1 MGNEFVTVE
10 RLGNELRKVSQFT
23 HRRFQSFMALLHGR
37 NDDFIQPVGL
47 HNPPFGVGTTKEME
61 SIHAHFCSLFHHPFY
76 PVDMLC
82 RRYRQVDFAVPGALP
97 GLGADN
103 VDETLRML
111 AAATGHRRTLVEV
124 STAVGRPQLIALPDT
139 ENTKGMGGIVST
151 QGMGRS
157 GLGRIKEMSFFHIRD
172 VLGTKIRFFYEI
184 ISPYRKNR

>member
-1 MGNEFVTVE
+1 
-10 RLGNELRKVSQFT
+10 
-23 HRRFQSFMALLHGR
+23 
-37 NDDFIQPVGL
+37 
-47 HNPPFGVGTTKEME
+47 
-61 SIHAHFCSLFHHPFY
+61 
-76 PVDMLC
+76 
-82 RRYRQVDFAVPGALP
+82 
-97 GLGADN
+97 
-103 VDETLRML
+103 ML